1 MAEENE
7 DHYRGD
13 DAMQT
18 LIGKQLRDLYDSVL
32 VEPLPDKIVELLTK
46 LDDLTGDDDNQDSSG
61 SSSADSDRQ

>member
-1 MAEENE
+1 
-7 DHYRGD
+7 
-13 DAMQT
+13 MQT